1 MPSSFTAKT
10 GLSLSRTPSHRQ
22 QADRRRVGLMCA
34 VVALAIASGVI
45 GSLARPHPKPTPVAE
60 ATGPFSYFPA
70 Q

>member
-22 QADRRRVGLMCA
+22 QASHRRLGLLCA
-34 VVALAIASGVI
+34 VAALAIASGVI
-45 GSLARPHPKPTPVAE
+45 GSLTQPHSKPVPVAE
-60 ATGPFSYFPA
+60 ASGPFSYFPA